1 MKSLKIAQIAM
12 IQVVYHVQIQI
23 IVSLVPITI
32 HYLTIIL
39 AVFLINLN

>member
-1 MKSLKIAQIAM
+1 MKPLNIVQIAM
-12 IQVVYHVQIQI
+12 IQVAYHVQIQI

-39 AVFLINLN
+39 AFLKNLN